1 VWDEI
6 SGEDVGLIESI
17 SDDPKTIDRQRNF
30 VLFAN
35 AVSKNAVSFFVQE

>member
-6 SGEDVGLIESI
+6 SGEHVGLIESS

-35 AVSKNAVSFFVQE
+35 TVSKNAASIFVQE